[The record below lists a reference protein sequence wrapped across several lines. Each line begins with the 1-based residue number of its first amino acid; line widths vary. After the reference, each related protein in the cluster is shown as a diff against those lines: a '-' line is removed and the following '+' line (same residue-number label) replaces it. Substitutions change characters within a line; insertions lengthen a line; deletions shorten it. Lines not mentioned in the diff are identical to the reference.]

1 MAVSGKFARNQ
12 LRGIV
17 QGEALASSQNGGDS
31 DMVRTIERKTKY
43 RAVPWIIAME
53 AACKDA
59 RGTWE
64 IQHLA
69 EGDWQEEN
77 ADVRVGVSATGAWRR
92 SIDDAF
98 TFAVTVPETA
108 KAAKRAKA
116 RWDRVNIAT
125 DSYEDERALVPLLV
139 ATLRRF
145 DLTMLDLT
153 EADLQR
159 GLALTTEMAQD
170 RSDADKAKGGRATA
184 TRALVVA
191 IRRIA
196 ELAEQYVSARN
207 LAVSRLII
215 DEEAEDEDVLP
226 SIDLTYIRAAA
237 AAHGDPE
244 DDDEE
249 PTEGGE
255 GGGAAG
261 EAGPRGL

>member
-1 MAVSGKFARNQ
+1 MAVSEKFARNQ

-17 QGEALASSQNGGDS
+17 QGEALASSQNGGDT
-31 DMVRTIERKTKY
+31 DPVRTIERKTKY

-53 AACKDA
+53 AACKAA
-59 RGTWE
+59 RDTWE

-77 ADVRVGVSATGAWRR
+77 ADVRHGLTATGAWRR

-98 TFAVTVPETA
+98 AFAVTVPETA
-108 KAAKRAKA
+108 AAAKRAKA

-153 EADLQR
+153 EADLER
-159 GLALTTEMAQD
+159 GLALTTGMAQD
-170 RSDADKAKGGRATA
+170 RSEADKAKGGRATA
-184 TRALVVA
+184 TRALVVSM
-191 IRRIA
+191 RRIA
-196 ELAEQYVSARN
+196 ELAEQYYSARK
-207 LAVSRLII
+207 LAISRLIN
-215 DEEAEDEDVLP
+215 DGEADDEDVLP
-226 SIDLTYIRAAA
+226 GIDLTYIRAAA

-244 DDDEE
+244 DDDAAE
-249 PTEGGE
+249 PTEGGAAGE
-255 GGGAAG
+255 AG

>member
-1 MAVSGKFARNQ
+1 MAVSEKFARNQ

-17 QGEALASSQNGGDS
+17 QGEALASSQNGGDT

-43 RAVPWIIAME
+43 RAVPWIAAME
-53 AACKDA
+53 AACKAA
-59 RGTWE
+59 RATWE

-69 EGDWQEEN
+69 DGEWQAEN
-77 ADVRVGVSATGAWRR
+77 ADVRVGLTATGAWRR

-98 TFAVTVPETA
+98 TFALTVPETA

-139 ATLRRF
+139 ATLRGF

-191 IRRIA
+191 MRRIA

-207 LAVSRLII
+207 LAVSRLIT
-215 DEEAEDEDVLP
+215 DGETDDEDVLP
-226 SIDLTYIRAAA
+226 GVDLTYIRAAA

-244 DDDEE
+244 DDDEAE
-249 PTEGGE
+249 PTEGGAAGE
-255 GGGAAG
+255 AG